1 MRKFTDEEI
10 KALGIV
16 RDLFKE
22 DASRTEWPADCQKAA
37 RDQSVGATLESAC
50 ILIDDLFQCQKDNE
64 LRFRVTE
71 AMSSQDFLSKC
82 REIQRLYRPLSDK
95 LAEYNMQLAVDMRC
109 DYHLI
114 IIPDGLFFGN
124 GNGSDYDYG
133 VSSKY
138 LFAKGNALDESQND
152 LVTILNGNEK
162 ILSFDKK

>member
-22 DASRTEWPADCQKAA
+22 DASRTEWPADCQNAA

-50 ILIDDLFQCQKDNE
+50 ILIDDLFQSQKDNY

-95 LAEYNMQLAVDMRC
+95 LAEYNMTLAVDMRC

-124 GNGSDYDYG
+124 GSDYDYG

-138 LFAKGNALDESQND
+138 LFGKGNALDESQAD